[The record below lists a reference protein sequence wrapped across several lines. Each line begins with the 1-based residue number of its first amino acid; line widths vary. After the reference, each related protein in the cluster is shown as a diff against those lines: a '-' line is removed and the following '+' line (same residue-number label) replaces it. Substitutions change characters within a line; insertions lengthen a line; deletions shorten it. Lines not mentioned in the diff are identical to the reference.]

1 MKIMAAYVIVQ
12 IDIHDPV
19 AYERYRVMAT
29 PTVAAYGGRYV
40 VRGGASEIL
49 EGSWQPRRLVIL
61 EFADA
66 AKARAWWD
74 SPEYAPAK
82 ALRQQIAHTE
92 MLLIEGAT
100 PATYPVN
107 PIGWVRSSLKE
118 TTDAPKQ
125 GFEGAPDATLDIE
138 PAFVRGLDAI
148 RVGQEL
154 IVLTWLHQA
163 DRDVLAVHPRDDV
176 TNPLTGVFAT
186 RSADRPNP
194 VGLHRVKVLEVDGG
208 KLTVEGLEAI
218 DGTPVI
224 DLKPVIDGSLSGSR
238 SARQY

>member
-1 MKIMAAYVIVQ
+1 MATYIIVQ

-19 AYERYRVMAT
+19 AYERYRIMAT
-29 PTVAAYGGRYV
+29 PTVALYGGRYV

-66 AKARAWWD
+66 AAARAWWN

-82 ALRQQIAHTE
+82 ALRQQIADTE

-100 PATYPVN
+100 PANYPVKA
-107 PIGWVRSSLKE
+107 IGWVRSSLE
-118 TTDAPKQ
+118 RPADAPKQ
-125 GFEGAPDATLDIE
+125 GFEGAPNATLEIE

-148 RVGQEL
+148 RAGQE
-154 IVLTWLHQA
+154 IIILTWLHQA
-163 DRDVLAVHPRDDV
+163 DREVLAVHPRDDV
-176 TNPLTGVFAT
+176 NNPLTGVFAT

-194 VGLHRVKVLEVDGG
+194 VGLHRVKVLEIEGG
-208 KLTVEGLEAI
+208 TIEVEGLEAI

-224 DLKPVIDGSLSGSR
+224 DLKPVIEASLPGRR